1 MINKDK
7 TLRDIYPYAYDCAG
21 TDRIHPAFMF
31 EQLSRRERHR
41 DVPEPLRSGTSGSTL
56 PSCQPACSG
65 AKPARRVCARTVRIN
80 GWRENFLVTTCDAAS
95 LAARLYK
102 TQIASPY
109 ARRHAVW
116 RVRCNRMR

>member
-1 MINKDK
+1 MINNDK
-7 TLRDIYPYAYDCAG
+7 TLRDIYPCAHDCVG
-21 TDRIHPAFMF
+21 TDGIHPAFMF
-31 EQLSRRERHR
+31 EQLSMEGETPRRARA
-41 DVPEPLRSGTSGSTL
+41 LRSGTSGSTL
-56 PSCQPACSG
+56 PSCLPACSG
-65 AKPARRVCARTVRIN
+65 AKPACRVCAWTLRII

-109 ARRHAVW
+109 ARRHADW